1 MEDMLTLNYNDCR
14 YILINGNS
22 LDFLQKIPAESI
34 DTIITDPPYCVGI
47 SSNGYKST
55 IQENCLITPF
65 FEKLFSEFKRV
76 VKKTAAL
83 YIHTDWRTY
92 PFLYPEISK
101 FFRVRNVIVWDYDR
115 MKTGNFYRFSYELII
130 FATTDDATRTF
141 SRCEKDLWHMKG
153 DLNPFGKKLH
163 PAQKP
168 CDLIEKMIAN
178 SSLEGDT
185 ILDTFM
191 GSGTTGIA
199 CLNTGRNFIGIEIN
213 KNFYDIAKNRL
224 SVAVKEKASTC

>member
-76 VKKTAAL
+76 VKK
-83 YIHTDWRTY
+83 
-92 PFLYPEISK
+92 
-101 FFRVRNVIVWDYDR
+101 N
-115 MKTGNFYRFSYELII
+115 
-130 FATTDDATRTF
+130 
-141 SRCEKDLWHMKG
+141 
-153 DLNPFGKKLH
+153 
-163 PAQKP
+163 
-168 CDLIEKMIAN
+168 
-178 SSLEGDT
+178 
-185 ILDTFM
+185 
-191 GSGTTGIA
+191 SGTIHSHRLA
-199 CLNTGRNFIGIEIN
+199 NIPFFISRNLQI
-213 KNFYDIAKNRL
+213 L
-224 SVAVKEKASTC
+224 